1 MVGERS
7 IKVCSKKEDAQGT
20 NPLASSVCNYR
31 LLLPEVS
38 LLF

>member
-7 IKVCSKKEDAQGT
+7 IKVCSKEDAQGT

-31 LLLPEVS
+31 LLLPGVS